1 MADEI
6 RFGDTFIFCTLR
18 LESRELRYLKTGI
31 GAAGLRKVHMLR
43 NIRIVLIGTTHPG
56 NIGAVARAMKNM
68 CLEQLVLVNPKIF
81 PSAEATA
88 RASGADDLLASAR
101 VCETLE
107 QAIAGCRLVV
117 GASARLR
124 SVEWPQLDPRAC
136 AEKLVME
143 CQGDTDA
150 ALLFGRESS
159 GLSNAELD
167 RCHYLVHIPANPVF
181 SSLNL
186 SQAVQVLGYELHVAD
201 LAMRQVPVESVSIAA
216 RDPVSAEVMEG
227 FFVHLRQTMKDIG
240 FLDPKQSEKL
250 QRRLRRLF
258 LRARPDR
265 DEINILRGILSAAQ
279 GRKSMR
285 PE

>member
-1 MADEI
+1 
-6 RFGDTFIFCTLR
+6 
-18 LESRELRYLKTGI
+18 
-31 GAAGLRKVHMLR
+31 MLS

-68 CLEQLVLVNPKIF
+68 CLKQLVLVSPRIF

-88 RASGADDLLASAR
+88 RASGADDLLANAL
-101 VCETLE
+101 VCGTLE
-107 QAIAGCRLVV
+107 RAIEGCRLVV

-124 SVEWPQLDPRAC
+124 TVEWPRLEPRAC
-136 AEKLVME
+136 AEKLVAE
-143 CQGDTDA
+143 CRGGADV

-159 GLSNAELD
+159 GLANAELD
-167 RCHYLVHIPANPVF
+167 RCHYLVHIPANPEF

-186 SQAVQVLGYELHVAD
+186 SQAVQVLGYELHIAELALQQASVGEDKVTPGGLVTAD
-201 LAMRQVPVESVSIAA
+201 IMES
-216 RDPVSAEVMEG
+216 
-227 FFVHLRQTMKDIG
+227 FFRHLQQTMEDIG
-240 FLDPKQSEKL
+240 FSNPRQSDKL

-285 PE
+285 RN

>member
-1 MADEI
+1 
-6 RFGDTFIFCTLR
+6 
-18 LESRELRYLKTGI
+18 
-31 GAAGLRKVHMLR
+31 MLR

-68 CLEQLVLVNPKIF
+68 CLERLVLVRPKIF

-88 RASGADDLLASAR
+88 RASGADDLLANAL

-107 QAIAGCRLVV
+107 QAIAGCRLVI

-124 SVEWPQLDPRAC
+124 SVEWPRLEPRAC
-136 AEKLVME
+136 AEKLVAE
-143 CQGDTDA
+143 CRSGADV

-167 RCHYLVHIPANPVF
+167 SCHYLVHIPANPEF
-181 SSLNL
+181 TSLNL
-186 SQAVQVLGYELHVAD
+186 SQAVQVLGYELHIKD
-201 LAMRQVPVESVSIAA
+201 LAAQQALEGSTEAEKRT
-216 RDPVSAEVMEG
+216 PVSADIMEG
-227 FFVHLRQTMKDIG
+227 FFTHLRQAMEDIG
-240 FLDPKQSEKL
+240 FSDPNQSEKL

-265 DEINILRGILSAAQ
+265 DEMNILRGILSAAQ

-285 PE
+285 RH